1 MYNVSEKSFRP
12 KYENAN
18 VQQLI
23 KDAKVMALEDLK
35 NRNIDLS
42 IEVDPNVPETIS
54 SDVNKLQQV
63 ILNLLLSII
72 KNKQR
77 GSL

>member
-1 MYNVSEKSFRP
+1 
-12 KYENAN
+12 
-18 VQQLI
+18 
-23 KDAKVMALEDLK
+23 MALEDLK

-72 KNKQR
+72 KNK
-77 GSL
+77 

>member
-23 KDAKVMALEDLK
+23 KDAKGMALEDLK